1 MTNRHYD
8 VVVLGRS
15 LGALAAAA
23 LLARRDFRVL
33 VLGQGQRPTR
43 YRYDR
48 FTLVRRAFSL
58 LSASSPVMKRLLQEL
73 AQSPRF
79 ARRTRELDPM
89 FTILM
94 PDRRIEVA
102 PDMELFS
109 REVEREFPEVRQIVD
124 ELYATF
130 AQVNSAVDIAFER
143 DAVWPPEGFWERL
156 ETGRIANQIPLAG
169 GTAPRDVLGKFPVGH
184 VYRDVVLLPA
194 VFATDL
200 AVPPEQLPALAT
212 ARLHGAWTRGV
223 SAMEQGEDEL
233 AEFLIER
240 IEAHGGE
247 CRLDRSA
254 TRILVDRG
262 RVAAVV
268 EDGEDDPT
276 GADSVI
282 ADSSGEIVADL
293 ARGDGITKRA
303 LTDWPRLSATVGRF
317 VVAMAVKRSG
327 LPDALGQESFVLPLS
342 GAKQNPRHPVVHL
355 QRLDAMAE
363 APDESVL
370 AAEMLLSTRGPL
382 TLIEARNAVTTTI
395 GEHFPFLARH
405 LLVVDSPHDGLPL
418 SDFSG
423 GSERSID
430 RIHLAESAPGA
441 EPMRWQWSVEPPGYL
456 DIAGEPIRG
465 PIPGSFLVGPTVLPG
480 LGQEG
485 QLLAAW
491 GAARIVTRGDRR
503 RQRMRR
509 QMWTKIET

>member
-1 MTNRHYD
+1 VTNRHYD

-15 LGALAAAA
+15 LGSLAAAA

-43 YRYDR
+43 YHYDR

-130 AQVNSAVDIAFER
+130 AQVNSAVDAAFER
-143 DAVWPPEGFWERL
+143 DAVWPPDGFWERL
-156 ETGRIANQIPLAG
+156 ETGRIASQIPLAG
-169 GTAPRDVLGKFPVGH
+169 GSAPRDVLGKFPVGH

-200 AVPPEQLPALAT
+200 AVPADQLPALAT

-247 CRLDRSA
+247 CRLERSA

-268 EDGEDDPT
+268 EDGEEDPT

-282 ADSSGEIVADL
+282 ADSSGEVVADL

-303 LTDWPRLSATVGRF
+303 LNDWPRLSATAGRF
-317 VVAMAVKRSG
+317 VVTMAVKRSG
-327 LPDALGQESFVLPLS
+327 LPEALGQESFVLPLS
-342 GAKQNPRHPVVHL
+342 GTRQNPRHPVVHL

-363 APDESVL
+363 AADESVL

-382 TLIEARNAVTTTI
+382 TLMEARNAVMTTI
-395 GEHFPFLARH
+395 FEHFPFLARH

-418 SDFSG
+418 SDYTG
-423 GSERSID
+423 GSERRID
-430 RIHLAESAPGA
+430 RIHLAESSPGA

-485 QLLAAW
+485 QLLSAW
-491 GAARIVTRGDRR
+491 SAARIVTRGDRR